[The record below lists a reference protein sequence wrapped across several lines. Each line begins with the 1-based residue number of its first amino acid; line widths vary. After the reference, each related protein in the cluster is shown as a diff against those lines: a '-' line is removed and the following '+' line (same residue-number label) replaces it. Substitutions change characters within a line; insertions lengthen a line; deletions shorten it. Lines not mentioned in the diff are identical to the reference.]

1 MLKNEFLW
9 GRNIPRATSP
19 GLTTTPPQIY
29 IYTYIHTYTYIYI
42 YTHPHALGP
51 DETATHLFISVLVKI
66 REILG

>member
-1 MLKNEFLW
+1 MLKNGFLW

-19 GLTTTPPQIY
+19 GLTTTPPPYIY
-29 IYTYIHTYTYIYI
+29 IYTYIHIRTYI

-51 DETATHLFISVLVKI
+51 DETVTHLFISVLVKI